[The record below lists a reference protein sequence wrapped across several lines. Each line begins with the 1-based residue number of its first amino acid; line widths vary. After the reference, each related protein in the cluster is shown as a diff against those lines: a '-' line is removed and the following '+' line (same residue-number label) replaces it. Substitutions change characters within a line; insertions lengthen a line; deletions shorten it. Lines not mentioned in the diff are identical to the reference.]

1 MCRGQPR
8 RALLVR
14 RQLGEI
20 RGGTLRQTE
29 GPVDHHRR
37 DSPEDREG
45 HLCQSLGL
53 RHEEALGNRLCRRPP
68 VDEAEC
74 ALPCGRVDP
83 ADPRLATCSSLY
95 AYAISYDCTGIS
107 CCLAIPAPTAANPVG
122 LAPGSPFFV
131 MGRKY
136 LEPRTGV
143 RPALSEITPHR
154 SMLLSTPSARSGR
167 ASKLLSKPKSIR
179 SASTQACA

>member
-1 MCRGQPR
+1 LIITGVIHQKTGKATYVNHSVYDTKKLSGIVSVADPLLTKQS
-8 RALLVR
+8 ALYHAGV
-14 RQLGEI
+14 
-20 RGGTLRQTE
+20 
-29 GPVDHHRR
+29 
-37 DSPEDREG
+37 S
-45 HLCQSLGL
+45 
-53 RHEEALGNRLCRRPP
+53 
-68 VDEAEC
+68 
-74 ALPCGRVDP
+74 DP